1 MIEKGYKETSGK
13 YSNPEMNAFSEAR
26 GVEVKR
32 PYNIG
37 TEIVELRDLVTQ
49 AHEILT
55 VLEERTRPIRNNVPQ
70 CTEKDGPAI
79 RGGSELRCALG
90 DQNDRLR
97 ALVSRIAV
105 MSDEID
111 L

>member
-1 MIEKGYKETSGK
+1 MIGQDFRESSGK
-13 YSNPEMNAFSEAR
+13 YANPEVNTFSEAR

-49 AHEILT
+49 AHELLT
-55 VLEERTRPIRNNVPQ
+55 VLEERTRPVRNNVPQ
-70 CTEKDGPAI
+70 SPEKDGQAI

-97 ALVSRIAV
+97 SLVSRIAV
-105 MSDEID
+105 MADEID